1 MNKVEIIKGQLCA
14 GCGQPRNEFLRE
26 NWRVLQFT
34 VTVQKL
40 VRIIIDT
47 FHQKPVYYFITSNDE
62 ACFQS
67 LCCSTKGDCRLKTKS
82 RTNTVRGKRPGKIS
96 RISGGVVS
104 VSVLDELSM
113 SLLPALL

>member
-1 MNKVEIIKGQLCA
+1 VNKVEITKGQLRA

-34 VTVQKL
+34 VTVQKS

-47 FHQKPVYYFITSNDE
+47 FHQKPVHYFITSNDE

-67 LCCSTKGDCRLKTKS
+67 LFKVQRAIAGSKQNQERMQYAAS
-82 RTNTVRGKRPGKIS
+82 ER
-96 RISGGVVS
+96 
-104 VSVLDELSM
+104 
-113 SLLPALL
+113 